1 MASFELTQQ
10 LVQSLRQEQIMA
22 PQQIQALQILLAT
35 IPELEQRITQELE
48 QNPTLELVDS
58 GLETLAGNPLE
69 DDTAGAPQ
77 LREDVAAA
85 AAEHDESL
93 ATMIQLT
100 DSWRDYAP
108 QASYSEADAERR
120 QFLFDSLTAEPNLQ
134 EHLLQQVRES
144 EGVDAR
150 LRELCTHIIGSI
162 DESGYLRSH
171 PADIATALQTDL
183 ESVRRGI
190 ALVQTFEPAGVGA
203 RDLRECLLLQ
213 LERQGRRNSLEYQ
226 LVERHLEDV
235 ARNRIPQVAK
245 ALHTSPAH
253 VYVLLTK
260 IRSLNPYPGNQVS
273 TSGIDFIYPE
283 VFIEKDGAG
292 QWHARSNRAYG
303 PRLRIAPQY
312 LEMLEDPAISAAD
325 KRYLREKITGSRL
338 LMRAI
343 GQRQSTIERIAETL
357 IEFQRDFLDRGVE
370 YMRPLVMSQVAE
382 RVGVHE
388 TTISRAIA
396 NKYVQTPHGLF
407 PFRHFFNTGY
417 RGDDGEQVSSLGI
430 KQKIQSLVEG
440 EDRGHPLSDQK
451 LVALLREQGFEV
463 ARRTVAKYREELGI
477 GPSHL
482 RRGF

>member
-1 MASFELTQQ
+1 MAPLELTQQ

-22 PQQIQALQILLAT
+22 PQQIQALQILMAT

-69 DDTAGAPQ
+69 DDTSSTPQ
-77 LREDVAAA
+77 MREDVAAA

-93 ATMIQLT
+93 ATLIQLT

-108 QASYSEADAERR
+108 QPSYSNADLEHR
-120 QFLFDSLTAEPNLQ
+120 QFMFDSLTAEPSLQ
-134 EHLLQQVRES
+134 DFLLQQVRES
-144 EGVDAR
+144 EIRDEPMR
-150 LRELCTHIIGSI
+150 DLCTHIIGSI
-162 DESGYLRSH
+162 DESGYLRTH
-171 PADIATALQTDL
+171 PADIATSLQIDL
-183 ESVRRGI
+183 DSVRRGI
-190 ALVQTFEPAGVGA
+190 ALIQTFEPAGVGA

-213 LERQGRRNSLEYQ
+213 LERQGRRDSLEYQ

-235 ARNRIPQVAK
+235 SRNRIPQVAK
-245 ALHTSPAH
+245 ALHTSAAH

-273 TSGIDFIYPE
+273 TTGIDFVYPE

-312 LEMLEDPAISAAD
+312 LDMLEDPAVSAAD

-370 YMRPLVMSQVAE
+370 YMRPLVMGQVAE
-382 RVGVHE
+382 RIGVHE

-417 RGDDGEQVSSLGI
+417 RSDDGEHVSSLGI

-440 EDRGHPLSDQK
+440 EDRAHPLSDQK
-451 LVALLREQGFEV
+451 LMTLLKEQGFDV

-477 GPSHL
+477 APSHL